1 MSRLHEPSDL
11 SPYLLKEVQK
21 GRLSQVTN
29 IRATD
34 FRSHAQWLVWLVF
47 ARLYAT
53 APRQGVKHFL
63 GLIFS
68 L

>member
-11 SPYLLKEVQK
+11 SPYLLKEVQE

-34 FRSHAQWLVWLVF
+34 FRSHAQWLVF